1 MIGLKMK
8 YIFCCL
14 VLFLVILAGCNPKD
28 EDNPNPPSI
37 QILVPAQGDSFLIT
51 DTIFVS
57 IRISHGKPIT
67 SASVTIIDNINNQVT
82 NKLTANPNL
91 NDYLLEG
98 FLIFN
103 NQKLASGNYELMVRA
118 SDGSDAS
125 SDYLDI
131 NVEGIPLRLR
141 QLWVISRQNDLK
153 TYVTRYDSLFFE
165 KGTATI
171 NMGYGNSVINAFNG
185 HFYFAGLPP
194 SGLYAYDLDSL
205 DVQWDYQPPS
215 PYTEIYSLCTFG
227 QLVYAGTGNGDI
239 TGLNADGLTKITTP
253 LNTDRI
259 PWLLYRSGK
268 YIVSF
273 QTSRSGPEK
282 YVALNYGTTGAGAG
296 SIRTQLDVKG
306 FGEKNTDE
314 IYVFGNVGDTAYV
327 MVLNALSGQLY
338 EESNLKMHTFQSMI
352 AVSSNKYVLATENAI
367 YEYNAPSQHLYQAIP
382 APNIRKLAYD
392 EVSGLLFAAGL
403 NNIRIYDYETGGLVT
418 TFQTAFPIVNLHIRY
433 NR

>member
-1 MIGLKMK
+1 MPGVKLRIIL
-8 YIFCCL
+8 IWF
-14 VLFLVILAGCNPKD
+14 VLLSVFLTGCNPKD

-37 QILVPAQGDSFLIT
+37 HILVPAQGDSFLIT

-57 IRISHGKPIT
+57 IRISHNKPIT
-67 SASVTIIDNINNQVT
+67 QASVTLIDNINNPVT
-82 NKLTANPNL
+82 NTVTANPNV

-98 FLIFN
+98 YLVFN
-103 NQKLASGNYELMVRA
+103 NQKLASGIYELMVRA

-125 SDYLDI
+125 SDYIDVY
-131 NVEGIPLRLR
+131 VEGIPLRLR
-141 QLWVISRQNDLK
+141 QLWAITRQNDLK
-153 TYVTRYDSLFFE
+153 TYITRYDSLFFE
-165 KGTATI
+165 NGTVTI
-171 NMGYGNSVINAFNG
+171 NMGYGNSIINAFNG

-215 PYTEIYSLCTFG
+215 PYTEIYGLSAYG
-227 QLVYAGTGNGDI
+227 QLVYTGTGNGSI
-239 TGLNADGLTKITTP
+239 IGLNANGLTKVNTP

-259 PWLLYRSGK
+259 PWLVYRGSK
-268 YIVSF
+268 YIVSY

-306 FGEKNTDE
+306 FGEKNTDK

-327 MVLNALSGQLY
+327 MVLDAYSGQIY
-338 EESNLKMHTFQSMI
+338 EEANLKKHTFQSMVG
-352 AVSSNKYVLATENAI
+352 AGPNKYVLATENAL
-367 YEYNAPSQHLYQAIP
+367 YEYNALSQHLYQAIP
-382 APNIRKLAYD
+382 APGIGILAYD
-392 EVSGLLFAAGL
+392 EVSGFLFAAGL
-403 NNIRIYDYETGGLVT
+403 YNIRIYDYETGGLVT
-418 TFQTAFPIVNLHIRY
+418 TLQTPFPIVNLHIRY